1 MKKIA
6 FLISGNIRI
15 YEKNLVFFE
24 EIKKILKDFE
34 IIIVSSIWEN
44 QEDLENFKEKYK
56 IKFINQIKQKNWND
70 KINAV
75 KFVTGEEN
83 LSWKIENVFHMWHS
97 IVENVHFLEKINS
110 ENNLNIDYVCRFRT
124 DIINLKSIENLKNDL
139 IDLEN
144 EEFLISSNRHFKG
157 ITDLFFIAKYQTF
170 LKLKNIFS
178 FFDKFS
184 QENRVFNPEYI
195 FGLKSVG
202 TANVEVEDGS
212 LTINSKGSG
221 WFTIVHD
228 PWRPTPSD
236 GGHLGPNPGKFNRSI
251 IDKRLDVG
259 VFQTNSF
266 EEDQYLKGVPTLE
279 IQVKS
284 DQPNFDICLALSL
297 VEEGNEKV
305 NQFSTGFLRV
315 KNSKISEECIYQIT
329 MQPTNICLIKDSKLR
344 LSISA
349 AAYPAIGVNP
359 GFGKGNIGAPSAN
372 HRIITLSFSLN
383 KTFMKMTPFF

>member
-1 MKKIA
+1 MC
-6 FLISGNIRI
+6 IR
-15 YEKNLVFFE
+15 
-24 EIKKILKDFE
+24 D
-34 IIIVSSIWEN
+34 
-44 QEDLENFKEKYK
+44 
-56 IKFINQIKQKNWND
+56 
-70 KINAV
+70 
-75 KFVTGEEN
+75 
-83 LSWKIENVFHMWHS
+83 
-97 IVENVHFLEKINS
+97 
-110 ENNLNIDYVCRFRT
+110 R
-124 DIINLKSIENLKNDL
+124 
-139 IDLEN
+139 
-144 EEFLISSNRHFKG
+144 
-157 ITDLFFIAKYQTF
+157 
-170 LKLKNIFS
+170 
-178 FFDKFS
+178 
-184 QENRVFNPEYI
+184 
-195 FGLKSVG
+195 
-202 TANVEVEDGS
+202 ANVDVEDGS

-221 WFTIVHD
+221 WCTIVND

-236 GGHLGPNPGKFNRSI
+236 GGHLGPNPGMFNRSI

-266 EEDQYLKGVPTLE
+266 EEDQYLTGVPTLE

-359 GFGKGNIGAPSAN
+359 GFGEGNVGSPSAN
-372 HRIITLSFSLN
+372 HRVITLSFSLD
-383 KTFMKMTPFF
+383 KTFMKMTPFFYK

>member
-56 IKFINQIKQKNWND
+56 IKFIKKIKQKNWND

-195 FGLKSVG
+195 FYCFLS
-202 TANVEVEDGS
+202 E
-212 LTINSKGSG
+212 SK
-221 WFTIVHD
+221 FRIKIAH
-228 PWRPTPSD
+228 
-236 GGHLGPNPGKFNRSI
+236 KFN
-251 IDKRLDVG
+251 
-259 VFQTNSF
+259 
-266 EEDQYLKGVPTLE
+266 
-279 IQVKS
+279 
-284 DQPNFDICLALSL
+284 LALIRM
-297 VEEGNEKV
+297 EEAKP
-305 NQFSTGFLRV
+305 TKRV
-315 KNSKISEECIYQIT
+315 YVPLKDKI
-329 MQPTNICLIKDSKLR
+329 N
-344 LSISA
+344 
-349 AAYPAIGVNP
+349 
-359 GFGKGNIGAPSAN
+359 
-372 HRIITLSFSLN
+372 
-383 KTFMKMTPFF
+383 MKMIALTNMILKFTVTSLRHSWCSFCTVNNCFWIFSIWCLRDKKFS